1 MGYIAFFD
9 SGIGGISV
17 MQQAMQALPDTSF
30 VYFADSAHVPYGPK
44 PKARV
49 KGFVLDAVAEMVARY
64 PIDALVVA
72 CNTGTSIA
80 IEDLRSIYNFPII
93 GMEPAVKP
101 ALHRFG
107 QKVLVT
113 ATALTLQEQKF
124 SELVSRLQAQER
136 VEALALPELV
146 LLCEQLD
153 FRPEAIKVYLSEKTQ
168 PYKLSDFGAVVLGCT
183 HFPYYRRVFQDF
195 FGEGVAIIDGNEG
208 TVNRLLQL
216 LPAPSD
222 PAPQPCLVWMSSRPD
237 EDFTRFERALAY
249 LQTQA

>member
-17 MQQAMQALPDTSF
+17 MQQAMQALPEASF

-44 PKARV
+44 PKATV
-49 KGFVLDAVAEMVARY
+49 KGFVLDAVAQMEARY

-72 CNTGTSIA
+72 CNTATSIA
-80 IEDLRSIYNFPII
+80 IEDLRSVYRFPII

-101 ALHRFG
+101 ALHRDG

-124 SELVSRLQAQER
+124 SDLVSRLQAQER
-136 VEALALPELV
+136 IEALALPELV
-146 LLCEQLD
+146 LFCEQLE
-153 FRPEAIKVYLSEKTQ
+153 FRPQVINTYLQEKTQ
-168 PYKLSDFGAVVLGCT
+168 GYRLADFGAVVLGCT
-183 HFPYYRRVFQDF
+183 HFPYYRRVFQGF
-195 FGEGVAIIDGNEG
+195 FGEKVAVVDGNEG

-216 LPAPSD
+216 LAPAAKPAPE
-222 PAPQPCLVWMSSRPD
+222 PRLVWMSSLPE

-249 LQTQA
+249 LQGQA